1 MREAQIKQGDDGP
14 LKIEP
19 EGVYPDRFY
28 PYFIWAD
35 GVIYYTIKDVDGKAR
50 VILDRALEVWNNEVE
65 SPKFQFDDAHRPDS
79 VVFKLGTWN
88 RCDQRGYKPG
98 KENYI

>member
-14 LKIEP
+14 LKIK
-19 EGVYPDRFY
+19 PDDDYLF
-28 PYFIWAD
+28 FIWAD

-79 VVFKLGTWN
+79 LVFKLGTRN
-88 RCDQRGYKPG
+88 KFD
-98 KENYI
+98 E

>member
-1 MREAQIKQGDDGP
+1 MKQGDDGP
-14 LKIEP
+14 LKIK
-19 EGVYPDRFY
+19 
-28 PYFIWAD
+28 PYGNYWFIWAD
-35 GVIYYTIKDVDGKAR
+35 GVVYYTIKDVDGKAR

-79 VVFKLGTWN
+79 VVFKLGEQN
-88 RCDQRGYKPG
+88 DYDNYGYRPA